1 MPESEQLAVDDE
13 KEVTVV
19 PEPDPD
25 PTVEPVGLAELDE
38 GQIRLVRFD
47 RSQSRL
53 RMPTAMVAETLRIV
67 NNLSFPDTTIERIE
81 NLDQTVVDVL
91 IDNDVLVDDG
101 IDPMAEAMLSVVNQ
115 ASLMISLDLHY
126 GSDTSHRTI
135 WATPRQAVVSN
146 EVEANLVELQP
157 ADVGQL
163 PFVLHQMMLAGSPR
177 FVGPAPIS
185 IATEAVVKS
194 EKLVAQGQADEATSA
209 LTEAGLS
216 EEQARIVLSF
226 EPSQVRRWRI
236 ASAWSTDSGQE
247 SRELRGIDADT
258 NGQWLVAMTG
268 SRGEDRGQI
277 TFTPQGHGDIM
288 RSLRAVLPR
297 VWLGRPL
304 SPPSL

>member
-13 KEVTVV
+13 QEVTVV
-19 PEPDPD
+19 PEPDP
-25 PTVEPVGLAELDE
+25 TVKPIDLTDLDNH
-38 GQIRLVRFD
+38 QIPLVRFD

-53 RMPTAMVAETLRIV
+53 RMPTAIVAETLRIV
-67 NNLSFPDTTIERIE
+67 NNLSFPDTSIEGIE
-81 NLDQTVVDVL
+81 NLDQHVVDVL
-91 IDNDVLVDDG
+91 IDNQVLIDDG
-101 IDPMAEAMLSVVNQ
+101 IDPMAEVMLGVINQ

-126 GSDTSHRTI
+126 GPDTSHRTI
-135 WATPRQAVVSN
+135 WATPRQAIVSN
-146 EVEANLVELQP
+146 EVEANLVELRP
-157 ADVGQL
+157 ADVSQL

-177 FVGPAPIS
+177 FVGAAPIS
-185 IATEAVVKS
+185 IATEAVVKA
-194 EKLVAQGQADEATSA
+194 EKLVAQGQAAEATDI

-226 EPSQVRRWRI
+226 EPGRVRRWRI
-236 ASAWSTDSGQE
+236 ASAWSTERGQE
-247 SRELRGIDADT
+247 SRELRGIDADS

-268 SRGEDRGQI
+268 SSGEDRGQI

-304 SPPSL
+304 TPARL